1 MATKADKLIKKF
13 RFQVFDHLEPYL
25 IPEEI
30 ALDYLDEAQK
40 TFCRDVVPIIDAK
53 TPEITEIRLEQGQA
67 EFEYD
72 SRILRIRE
80 ARLQSTNR
88 ILDIS
93 TMDEYL
99 GRTYVVDAPY
109 DRASYNTARVLE
121 TEGQIQ
127 TLLVDYDTNMV
138 RVVPKPNTDDTIF
151 MRVERKSNDVNDC
164 NDPIEV
170 AEDYHRVI
178 IDYMLY
184 LAYSAQDSE
193 IFDMDKADNAE
204 RRYEIGAQKA
214 RVSHRRRNGRMG
226 QIRYGGL

>member
-1 MATKADKLIKKF
+1 MATKAEKLIKKF
-13 RFQVFDHLEPYL
+13 RFQIFDHIEPYL

-30 ALDYLDEAQK
+30 ALYYLDEAQK
-40 TFCRDVVPIIDAK
+40 TFCRDVIPIIDAK
-53 TPEITEIRLEQGQA
+53 TPELTEIKLDAEQA

-72 SRILRIRE
+72 PRILRIRE
-80 ARLQSTNR
+80 ARVGSTDR
-88 ILDIS
+88 ILNIA
-93 TMDEYL
+93 TMDEFL
-99 GRTYVVDAPY
+99 GRTYEVDAAY
-109 DRASYNTARVLE
+109 DRVTYNTSRFLE
-121 TEGQIQ
+121 EVGEPN
-127 TLLVDYDTNMV
+127 TLLVDYDTNIV
-138 RVVPKPNTDDTIF
+138 RVVPKPRAEETIF

-164 NDPIEV
+164 QDQVDV

-178 IDYMLY
+178 IDHMLF

-214 RVSHRRRNGRMG
+214 RVSHRKRNSRAG